1 MERVPALLNTK
12 LKPYMISQVAWLDK
26 IDRRYAWIKRTLVD
40 FEEKFGPLFPEA
52 WEVSERICIEFCN
65 LTRYLF
71 SLPGKF

>member
-1 MERVPALLNTK
+1 M
-12 LKPYMISQVAWLDK
+12 DK

-71 SLPGKF
+71 FFLLNSDEEIFVLL

>member
-1 MERVPALLNTK
+1 M
-12 LKPYMISQVAWLDK
+12 DK

-65 LTRYLF
+65 VTRYLF
-71 SLPGKF
+71 SQNSDDEIFVFALAIWEKNDNEFQKSC

>member
-1 MERVPALLNTK
+1 M
-12 LKPYMISQVAWLDK
+12 DK

-71 SLPGKF
+71 SLNSDDEIFVLL